1 MIRTAEQ
8 YEEVKEFIGTN
19 PEFYDYTLSEK
30 MNSYEY
36 NLYLQDT
43 QYYFNVLYEKLRE
56 LEDMIE
62 YLDWYS
68 KKKISAVKD
77 IINKKEADINN
88 LTVTNNKPKYT
99 IVRIEP
105 DNSSSIILDRDGS
118 VLNKALITDSN
129 TITSSFIEVDRKK
142 ILGVAKKTNQ
152 LCDSDNIDSFTKDG
166 YYLSSYSLD
175 EPKIIEEILEIEL
188 DNNQFNRVNYE
199 PINCKIE
206 YLGKNDS
213 NKIELKLTTG
223 IMRKSIKAFNS
234 KPYNGSNLE
243 TLEKM
248 NFAAKSSSISDNVTE
263 LNSSID
269 EYNKRKYLSAAQIYQ
284 DLIAE
289 NERKDSFNIETNNK
303 S

>member
-1 MIRTAEQ
+1 MIRTVTQ
-8 YEEVKEFIGTN
+8 YKEAKEFIDAN

-36 NLYLQDT
+36 NLYLQDA

-62 YLDWYS
+62 YLEWYG
-68 KKKISAVKD
+68 KKKISAAKS
-77 IINKKEADINN
+77 IIHKKEADISN

-99 IVRIEP
+99 VIGIEP
-105 DNSSSIILDRDGS
+105 DNSSSIIMDRDGS
-118 VLNKALITDSN
+118 ALNKALITGSG
-129 TITSSFIEVDRKK
+129 TVTSSFIEVNRRK
-142 ILGVAKKTNQ
+142 ILGAAKKSNQ
-152 LCDSDNIDSFTKDG
+152 LCNSDNISSFTNDD
-166 YYLSSYSLD
+166 YYISSYSLD

-188 DNNQFNRVNYE
+188 DNNQFNRVDYE

-206 YLGKNDS
+206 YLRKNDN
-213 NKIELKLTTG
+213 NKIELKLTTD

-243 TLEKM
+243 TIEKM
-248 NFAAKSSSISDNVTE
+248 DFAAKSSSVSDNVAE
-263 LNSSID
+263 LNTRMD
-269 EYNKRKYLSAAQIYQ
+269 ECNRKKYLSAAQIYQ

>member
-1 MIRTAEQ
+1 MIRTATKYKEA
-8 YEEVKEFIGTN
+8 KEFIDTN

-62 YLDWYS
+62 YLEWYS
-68 KKKISAVKD
+68 KKKISRARD
-77 IINKKEADINN
+77 IIDKKEADISN
-88 LTVTNNKPKYT
+88 LTVTTSKPKYMV
-99 IVRIEP
+99 IRIEP
-105 DNSSSIILDRDGS
+105 DNSSSIIIDRDGS
-118 VLNKALITDSN
+118 VLNKALVTGSG
-129 TITSSFIEVDRKK
+129 TITSSFIEVDRRK
-142 ILGVAKKTNQ
+142 ILGAAKKSNQ
-152 LCDSDNIDSFTKDG
+152 LCNSDNINSFVKDD

-175 EPKIIEEILEIEL
+175 EPEAIEEILEIEL
-188 DNNQFNRVNYE
+188 DNNQFNRVDYE

-213 NKIELKLTTG
+213 NKIELKLTTD

-243 TLEKM
+243 TIEKM
-248 NFAAKSSSISDNVTE
+248 DFAAKSSSVSDNVAE
-263 LNSSID
+263 LNTRID
-269 EYNKRKYLSAAQIYQ
+269 EYNRRKYLSAAQIYQ
-284 DLIAE
+284 DLVVE

>member
-1 MIRTAEQ
+1 MIRTATQ
-8 YEEVKEFIGTN
+8 YKEAKEFIDTN

-62 YLDWYS
+62 YLEWYS
-68 KKKISAVKD
+68 KKKISAARD
-77 IINKKEADINN
+77 IINKKEADISN

-99 IVRIEP
+99 VIRIEP
-105 DNSSSIILDRDGS
+105 DNSSSIIMDRDGS
-118 VLNKALITDSN
+118 VLNKALVTNSG
-129 TITSSFIEVDRKK
+129 TITSSFIEVDRRK
-142 ILGVAKKTNQ
+142 ILGAAKKTNQ
-152 LCDSDNIDSFTKDG
+152 LCDSDNINTFVNDG

-175 EPKIIEEILEIEL
+175 DPELIEEVLEIEL
-188 DNNQFNRVNYE
+188 DNNQFNRVDYE

-213 NKIELKLTTG
+213 NKIELKLTTD

-243 TLEKM
+243 TIEKM
-248 NFAAKSSSISDNVTE
+248 DFAAKSSSVSDNVAE
-263 LNSSID
+263 LNTRID
-269 EYNKRKYLSAAQIYQ
+269 ECNRRKYLSAAQIYQ

>member
-1 MIRTAEQ
+1 MIRTQEQ
-8 YEEVKEFIGTN
+8 YKEAKEFIDTN

-62 YLDWYS
+62 YLNWYS
-68 KKKISAVKD
+68 KKKISAAKD
-77 IINKKEADINN
+77 KFNKQEADINN
-88 LTVTNNKPKYT
+88 LAVTNSKPKYT
-99 IVRIEP
+99 AVRIEP
-105 DNSSSIILDRDGS
+105 YNSSSVISDRDGS
-118 VLNKALITDSN
+118 VLNKALVTGSGA
-129 TITSSFIEVDRKK
+129 ITSGFIDTDRRK

-152 LCDSDNIDSFTKDG
+152 LCDSDNINSFVKDG
-166 YYLSSYSLD
+166 YYISSYSLD
-175 EPKIIEEILEIEL
+175 IPEPIEEILEIEL
-188 DNNQFNRVNYE
+188 DNNQFNRVDYE
-199 PINCKIE
+199 PINCKVE

-213 NKIELKLTTG
+213 NKIKLKLASDK
-223 IMRKSIKAFNS
+223 MRKSKKAFNS

-243 TLEKM
+243 TVEKM
-248 NFAAKSSSISDNVTE
+248 DFAAKSSSVSDNLTE
-263 LNSSID
+263 LNTGID
-269 EYNKRKYLSAAQIYQ
+269 EYNRRKYLRATQKYQ
-284 DLIAE
+284 ELLAE

>member
-1 MIRTAEQ
+1 MIRTATQ
-8 YEEVKEFIGTN
+8 YKEAREFIDAN

-62 YLDWYS
+62 YLEWYS
-68 KKKISAVKD
+68 KKKISAAKS
-77 IINKKEADINN
+77 IINKKEADISN
-88 LTVTNNKPKYT
+88 LTVTNSNPQYAV
-99 IVRIEP
+99 IRIEP
-105 DNSSSIILDRDGS
+105 GNSSSIITDRDGS
-118 VLNKALITDSN
+118 VLNKALVTGSGM
-129 TITSSFIEVDRKK
+129 ITSSFIEVDRRK
-142 ILGVAKKTNQ
+142 ILGAAKKSNQ
-152 LCDSDNIDSFTKDG
+152 LCDSDNISSFANDD
-166 YYLSSYSLD
+166 YYISSYSLD

-188 DNNQFNRVNYE
+188 DNNQFNRVDYE
-199 PINCKIE
+199 PINCKVE

-213 NKIELKLTTG
+213 NKIELKLTTD
-223 IMRKSIKAFNS
+223 IMRKSIKSFNS
-234 KPYNGSNLE
+234 RPYNGSNLE
-243 TLEKM
+243 TIEKM
-248 NFAAKSSSISDNVTE
+248 DFAAKPSSVSDNVAE
-263 LNSSID
+263 LNTRIN
-269 EYNKRKYLSAAQIYQ
+269 EYNRRKYLSAAQIYQ

>member
-1 MIRTAEQ
+1 MIRTTTQ
-8 YEEVKEFIGTN
+8 YKEAKKFIDTN

-56 LEDMIE
+56 LEGIIE
-62 YLDWYS
+62 YLELYS
-68 KKKISAVKD
+68 KKKISTARD
-77 IINKKEADINN
+77 IIKKKEANISN

-99 IVRIEP
+99 VIRIEP
-105 DNSSSIILDRDGS
+105 DNSSSIIMDRDGS
-118 VLNKALITDSN
+118 ALNKALVTSSS
-129 TITSSFIEVDRKK
+129 TITSSSIEVDRRK
-142 ILGVAKKTNQ
+142 ILSAAKKSNQ
-152 LCDSDNIDSFTKDG
+152 LCNSDNVSSFANDG
-166 YYLSSYSLD
+166 YYISSYLLD

-188 DNNQFNRVNYE
+188 DNNQFNRVDYE
-199 PINCKIE
+199 PINCKVE
-206 YLGKNDS
+206 YLGKNNS
-213 NKIELKLTTG
+213 NKIELKLTTN
-223 IMRKSIKAFNS
+223 IMYKSIKSFNS

-243 TLEKM
+243 TIEKM
-248 NFAAKSSSISDNVTE
+248 DYAAKSSSVSDNVAE
-263 LNSSID
+263 LNTKID
-269 EYNKRKYLSAAQIYQ
+269 EYNRRKYLSAAQIYQ

>member
-1 MIRTAEQ
+1 MIRTATQ
-8 YEEVKEFIGTN
+8 YKEAKEFIDTN

-56 LEDMIE
+56 LEDIIE
-62 YLDWYS
+62 YLERYS
-68 KKKISAVKD
+68 KKKISAARD
-77 IINKKEADINN
+77 IINKKEADISN
-88 LTVTNNKPKYT
+88 LTVTNNKPQYKV
-99 IVRIEP
+99 IQIELE
-105 DNSSSIILDRDGS
+105 NSPSIITDRDGS
-118 VLNKALITDSN
+118 ILNKALVTGSG
-129 TITSSFIEVDRKK
+129 TITSSFIEVNRRK
-142 ILGVAKKTNQ
+142 ILSAAKKSNQ
-152 LCDSDNIDSFTKDG
+152 LCNSDNINSFIKDG

-175 EPKIIEEILEIEL
+175 EPEIIEEVLGIEL
-188 DNNQFNRVNYE
+188 DNNQFNRVDYE

-206 YLGKNDS
+206 YLGKNDT
-213 NKIELKLTTG
+213 NKIELKLTTN
-223 IMRKSIKAFNS
+223 IMRKSIKSFNS

-243 TLEKM
+243 TIEKM
-248 NFAAKSSSISDNVTE
+248 DFATKSSSVSDNVAE
-263 LNSSID
+263 LNTKID
-269 EYNKRKYLSAAQIYQ
+269 EYNRRKYLSAAQIYQ

>member
-1 MIRTAEQ
+1 MIRTQEQ
-8 YEEVKEFIGTN
+8 YKEAKEFIDTN

-68 KKKISAVKD
+68 KKKISAAKGKINRKESD
-77 IINKKEADINN
+77 ISSLA
-88 LTVTNNKPKYT
+88 VTSSKPKYT
-99 IVRIEP
+99 AVRIEP
-105 DNSSSIILDRDGS
+105 DNSSSNITDRDGS
-118 VLNKALITDSN
+118 VLNKALVTGSGA
-129 TITSSFIEVDRKK
+129 ITSSFIETDRRK
-142 ILGVAKKTNQ
+142 ILGVAKRTNQ
-152 LCDSDNIDSFTKDG
+152 LCDSDNTNSFVKDS
-166 YYLSSYSLD
+166 YYISSYSLD
-175 EPKIIEEILEIEL
+175 IPESIEEILEIEL
-188 DNNQFNRVNYE
+188 DNNQFNRVDYE

-213 NKIELKLTTG
+213 NKIELKLSSDK
-223 IMRKSIKAFNS
+223 MRKSRKRFNS
-234 KPYNGSNLE
+234 KPYNGSNLDSI
-243 TLEKM
+243 EKM
-248 NFAAKSSSISDNVTE
+248 DFVAKSSSVSDNLTE
-263 LNSSID
+263 LNNGID
-269 EYNKRKYLSAAQIYQ
+269 EYNRRKYLTAAQNYQ
-284 DLIAE
+284 ELVVE

>member
-1 MIRTAEQ
+1 MIRTATQ
-8 YEEVKEFIGTN
+8 YKEAKEFIDTN

-56 LEDMIE
+56 LEDIIE
-62 YLDWYS
+62 YLERYS
-68 KKKISAVKD
+68 KKKISAARD
-77 IINKKEADINN
+77 IINKKEADISN
-88 LTVTNNKPKYT
+88 LTVTNNKPQYKV
-99 IVRIEP
+99 IQIELE
-105 DNSSSIILDRDGS
+105 NSPSIITDRDGS
-118 VLNKALITDSN
+118 ILNKALVTGSS
-129 TITSSFIEVDRKK
+129 TITSSFIEVNRRK
-142 ILGVAKKTNQ
+142 ILSAAKKSNQ
-152 LCDSDNIDSFTKDG
+152 LCNSDNINSFIKDG

-175 EPKIIEEILEIEL
+175 EPEVIEEVLEIEL
-188 DNNQFNRVNYE
+188 DNNQFNRVDYE

-206 YLGKNDS
+206 YLGKNDT
-213 NKIELKLTTG
+213 NKIELKLTTN
-223 IMRKSIKAFNS
+223 IMHKSIKSFNS

-243 TLEKM
+243 TIEKM
-248 NFAAKSSSISDNVTE
+248 DFAVKSSSVLDNVAE
-263 LNSSID
+263 LNTKID
-269 EYNKRKYLSAAQIYQ
+269 EYNRRKYLSAAQIYQ

>member
-1 MIRTAEQ
+1 MIRTSAQ
-8 YEEVKEFIGTN
+8 YKSTKEFIDTN

-62 YLDWYS
+62 YLEWYS
-68 KKKISAVKD
+68 KKKISAAKS
-77 IINKKEADINN
+77 IINKKEADTNN
-88 LTVTNNKPKYT
+88 LNLTNSKPQYTV
-99 IVRIEP
+99 IQIELE
-105 DNSSSIILDRDGS
+105 NSSSIITDRDGS
-118 VLNKALITDSN
+118 ILNKALVTNSG
-129 TITSSFIEVDRKK
+129 TITSSFIEVDRRK
-142 ILGVAKKTNQ
+142 ILGAAKKTNQ
-152 LCDSDNIDSFTKDG
+152 LCNSDNINSFVKDD
-166 YYLSSYSLD
+166 YYISSYSLD
-175 EPKIIEEILEIEL
+175 EPEIIEVILEIEL
-188 DNNQFNRVNYE
+188 DNNQFNRVDYE
-199 PINCKIE
+199 PINCKVE

-213 NKIELKLTTG
+213 NKIELKLTTD
-223 IMRKSIKAFNS
+223 IMRKSIKAFNR

-243 TLEKM
+243 TIEKM
-248 NFAAKSSSISDNVTE
+248 NFAAKSSSISDNVAE
-263 LNSSID
+263 LNTKID
-269 EYNKRKYLSAAQIYQ
+269 EYNRRKYLGAAINYQ